1 MNDMYERMLVK
12 DKKPSVETMTAYCG
26 DTAKMFTKLNE
37 WLSTEYGTTQAYPC
51 GNGGWIH
58 YRVTC
63 KEQFADITS
72 LLSVKC
78 GNVHG

>member
-1 MNDMYERMLVK
+1 MLRMSDAQYASIYDRL
-12 DKKPSVETMTAYCG
+12 G
-26 DTAKMFTKLNE
+26 DYARNHIDNK
-37 WLSTEYGTTQAYPC
+37 YPC
-51 GNGGWIH
+51 GNGGWIY